1 MNVYGKKDES
11 YEESR
16 YPDWTLPE
24 KKETL
29 LPLFSIL
36 IGSLIAT
43 VISVVLPFIFNL
55 MSPEQTQD
63 LYIGWALHQTG
74 QIYTDYFG
82 TNGLLYYLVA
92 YLLKGSVLISLVEWL
107 ALFGAGIFLF
117 KAADTLTD
125 QSEQAKQVVFVFYL
139 LVAGL
144 GFGGGYALFL
154 ALPFLFYSLHIVT
167 QYLSYPDSDKGFLRL
182 GMSFALAFFLA
193 PLPTALFVVTIALAL
208 LGFNVAEHRFVHG
221 LYQFFAAALGFS
233 LVFYPLGYFT
243 VLQGSFGDAISQT
256 FYPLNAVS
264 LFANNLL
271 VENAVFYG
279 LLAIGVGSLTL
290 LFKGLFQLKP
300 AKQYSLSLVA
310 SLGLLLVLSMLILS
324 KESAY
329 GSRLVLL
336 IPFLILLLIT
346 EIKGKDRVNRRRRND
361 GDGSFLK
368 SNLYL
373 PLVAIAYLLL
383 LPVLSRYVFHPSAYQ
398 ERARL
403 ASVVK
408 KETNVE
414 DRVYAWDNRPEF
426 YLESERLAPS
436 SLLNPTL
443 YTASDENKT
452 KLMNDLKENQPK
464 MIMVNQQVALWSDV
478 ETLLS
483 EKYELVKTDTNE
495 FKLYKLK

>member
-43 VISVVLPFIFNL
+43 VISVVLPFIFDL
-55 MSPEQTQD
+55 MSPQQTQD
-63 LYIGWALHQTG
+63 LYIGWALHQTV

-193 PLPTALFVVTIALAL
+193 PLPTALFVATIALAL
-208 LGFNVAEHRFVHG
+208 IGFNVAEHRFVHG

-233 LVFYPLGYFT
+233 IVFYPLGYFT

-264 LFANNLL
+264 LFANNL
-271 VENAVFYG
+271 
-279 LLAIGVGSLTL
+279 
-290 LFKGLFQLKP
+290 
-300 AKQYSLSLVA
+300 
-310 SLGLLLVLSMLILS
+310 
-324 KESAY
+324 
-329 GSRLVLL
+329 
-336 IPFLILLLIT
+336 
-346 EIKGKDRVNRRRRND
+346 
-361 GDGSFLK
+361 
-368 SNLYL
+368 
-373 PLVAIAYLLL
+373 
-383 LPVLSRYVFHPSAYQ
+383 
-398 ERARL
+398 
-403 ASVVK
+403 
-408 KETNVE
+408 
-414 DRVYAWDNRPEF
+414 
-426 YLESERLAPS
+426 
-436 SLLNPTL
+436 
-443 YTASDENKT
+443 
-452 KLMNDLKENQPK
+452 
-464 MIMVNQQVALWSDV
+464 
-478 ETLLS
+478 
-483 EKYELVKTDTNE
+483 
-495 FKLYKLK
+495 